1 MTMMHAFSAR
11 VRGQGPIRVRER
23 RFQRGARERFRDVRV
38 GDAKRIPRRSAM
50 TSRAH
55 RIPSQRCW
63 SFLRM
68 DKGTRMLGFT
78 RGTQSTRS
86 QASGLV
92 DSVGA
97 EQRGRF
103 ALCEASTRV
112 HGGPRGRDA
121 QRAERVQMYPC
132 TRVPVCSCPAWRASS
147 SHGDESVRGRS
158 EGRRD
163 DAREGAS
170 GFLLFLTFLFSEKRG
185 REEPPRDHASLVS
198 REFPREAGGRSR
210 D

>member
-1 MTMMHAFSAR
+1 MHAFSAH
-11 VRGQGPIRVRER
+11 VRGRGPNRVHER
-23 RFQRGARERFRDVRV
+23 RFQRGARDRSRDVRV
-38 GDAKRIPRRSAM
+38 GDAKRIPRRSAI

-55 RIPSQRCW
+55 GIPSQCCL

-78 RGTQSTRS
+78 RGQQSTRS

-103 ALCEASTRV
+103 ALCEVSTRA
-112 HGGPRGRDA
+112 HGGPRGNDA
-121 QRAERVQMYPC
+121 QRAARVQMYPC
-132 TRVPVCSCPAWRASS
+132 TRVPVCSCPASRPSS
-147 SHGDESVRGRS
+147 SRDDQSVRAGS
-158 EGRRD
+158 ECRRD
-163 DAREGAS
+163 DAQEGAS

-185 REEPPRDHASLVS
+185 REEPPRDHALLVS
-198 REFPREAGGRSR
+198 RENPREVGGRSR